1 MKEATSLAL
10 TCLGWSA
17 MTNVLYDGVFAPHAN
32 SDKIFL
38 FTPAGKISYAAF
50 SHTTNCLA
58 NCLVNNGLKP
68 GDRVAV
74 QADKSV
80 TQLALY
86 AATIKAGGVYLP
98 LNTGYT
104 PHELDYFIGDAKP
117 AIVVVAERV
126 RAAIAPLVTGIGAS
140 LLTLNADE
148 TGSLTQQANN
158 DSPDFTAIARSS
170 EDLGAILYTSGTTG
184 RSKGAKLCHRN
195 LLSNAKI
202 LAESWQFTSDDVL
215 LHMLPIYH
223 THGLFVASN
232 LLCMVGGSMIFLP
245 KFSSENALAWLPKAT
260 SMMGVPTFYTR
271 LLDTPEFTRETA
283 NHIRLFISGSAPM
296 LAETHMQFEERTGK
310 IILERYG
317 MTETNMS
324 ISNPYEGARIVGT
337 VGKPLPGVEIRIGDA
352 KTGAPV
358 KSGEIGIIEQRGDNV
373 FLGYWQM
380 PEKTAEAFRDDG
392 FFITGDMAHQNKDG
406 YITIVGREKDLIISG
421 GLNVYPKEIEDLIDD
436 MDGVLESAVIGVS
449 HRDFGEAVV
458 AVVVPTDGTLDAS
471 TISASL
477 AGRIAKFKQPK
488 AIILTDALPRN
499 TMGKVQK
506 SVLRNTHAELFA

>member
-1 MKEATSLAL
+1 
-10 TCLGWSA
+10 
-17 MTNVLYDGVFAPHAN
+17 MTNVLYDGVFAPHAA
-32 SDKIFL
+32 SEKVFL
-38 FTPAGKISYAAF
+38 FTPAGEINYAAF
-50 SHTTNCLA
+50 TQMTNRLA
-58 NCLVNNGLKP
+58 NCLVKNGLQS

-104 PHELDYFIGDAKP
+104 PHELDYFVGDAKP
-117 AIVVVAERV
+117 AIVVVADDISP
-126 RAAIAPLVTGIGAS
+126 AITPLVTGIGAT

-148 TGSLTQQANN
+148 TGSLTRQAVKA
-158 DSPDFTAIARSS
+158 PADFLAIARGS

-195 LLSNAKI
+195 LFSNAKV
-202 LAESWQFTSDDVL
+202 LAESWQFSSDDVL

-245 KFSSENALAWLPKAT
+245 KFSAADALAWMPKAS

-271 LLDTPEFTRETA
+271 LLDAPEFTREA
-283 NHIRLFISGSAPM
+283 ASHMRLFISGSAPL
-296 LAETHMQFEERTGK
+296 LAETHIQFEERTGK
-310 IILERYG
+310 MILERYG

-324 ISNPYEGARIVGT
+324 ISNPYEGARIAGT
-337 VGKPLPGVEIRIGDA
+337 VGKPLRGVEIRIADA
-352 KTGAPV
+352 KTGEPV
-358 KSGEIGIIEQRGDNV
+358 AAGEIGVIEQRGDNV
-373 FLGYWQM
+373 FLGYWEM
-380 PEKTAEAFRDDG
+380 PEKTAESFRDDG
-392 FFITGDMAHQNKDG
+392 FFITGDMAQQDENG
-406 YITIVGREKDLIISG
+406 YVTIVGRDKDLIISG
-421 GLNVYPKEIEDLIDD
+421 GLNVYPKEVEGLIDEI
-436 MDGVLESAVIGVS
+436 DGVLESAVIGVP

-458 AVVVPTDGTLDAS
+458 AVVVPSDSALDTGS
-471 TISASL
+471 ISASL
-477 AGRIAKFKQPK
+477 AMRIAKFKQPK
-488 AIILTDALPRN
+488 AVILVDALPRN

-506 SVLRNTHAELFA
+506 AELRKTHADLFA

>member
-1 MKEATSLAL
+1 
-10 TCLGWSA
+10 
-17 MTNVLYDGVFAPHAN
+17 MTNILYDGVFAPHAA
-32 SDKIFL
+32 SKKVFL
-38 FTPAGKISYAAF
+38 FTPKGEVSFAAF
-50 SHTTNCLA
+50 TQMTNRLA
-58 NCLVNNGLKP
+58 NCLVENGMQP

-74 QADKSV
+74 QAEKSV

-98 LNTGYT
+98 LNNGYT
-104 PHELDYFIGDAKP
+104 PNELEYFVGDAKP
-117 AIVVVAERV
+117 TIVVAANGVS
-126 RAAIAPLVTGIGAS
+126 AAIAPLTEGIGAS

-148 TGSLTQQANN
+148 TGSLTQQANTA
-158 DSPDFTAIARSS
+158 SPDFVTVARGS

-202 LAESWQFTSDDVL
+202 LAKSWQFSSDDVL

-245 KFSSENALAWLPKAT
+245 KFSVVDALDWLPQAT

-271 LLDTPEFTRETA
+271 LLDAPEFTREA
-283 NHIRLFISGSAPM
+283 ASHMRLFISGSAPM
-296 LAETHMQFEERTGK
+296 LAETHVQFEERTGNR
-310 IILERYG
+310 ILERYG

-324 ISNPYEGARIVGT
+324 ISNPYEGGRVAGT
-337 VGKPLPGVEIRIGDA
+337 VGKPLPGVEIRIADS

-358 KSGEIGIIEQRGDNV
+358 AAGEIGVIEQRGDNV
-373 FLGYWQM
+373 FLGYWEM
-380 PEKTAEAFRDDG
+380 PEKTAESFRDDG
-392 FFITGDMAHQNKDG
+392 FFITGDMAQQNADG
-406 YITIVGREKDLIISG
+406 YITIVGRDKDLIISG
-421 GLNVYPKEIEDLIDD
+421 GLNVYPKEIEGLIDEF
-436 MDGVLESAVIGVS
+436 DGVLESAVIGVP

-458 AVVVPTDGTLDAS
+458 AVIVSSDGPLDIDA
-471 TISASL
+471 IRASL

-488 AIILTDALPRN
+488 AVILADALPRN

-506 SVLRNTHAELFA
+506 AELRKTHADLFA